1 MTDPVRWKAESL
13 FLDLAD
19 WAEEFRSR
27 LAPSSQAAPPPGQPW
42 LGRWDERKTTPWIH
56 LLVEPAGEML
66 WEQMQRQQVSHWL
79 ELSDLYDSWRRLEL
93 AKVGVV
99 EVGGKSCRCV
109 SLSVIQVSRLRQ
121 ERTT

>member
-19 WAEEFRSR
+19 WATEIRSQ
-27 LAPSSQAAPPPGQPW
+27 LAPSSQATPPPGDSW

-56 LLVEPAGEML
+56 LLLEPAGEML

-79 ELSDLYDSWRRLEL
+79 ELSDLYDTWRMLGL